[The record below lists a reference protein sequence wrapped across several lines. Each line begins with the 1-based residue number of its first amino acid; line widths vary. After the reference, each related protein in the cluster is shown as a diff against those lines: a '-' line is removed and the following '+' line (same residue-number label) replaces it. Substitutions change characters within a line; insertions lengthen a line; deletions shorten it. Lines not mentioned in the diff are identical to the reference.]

1 MVHCNNLVRKYGPH
15 TDQFRDRRWLL
26 MSLPSSTKY
35 AVVGAGIHG
44 LSTALHL
51 AQRLKA
57 TGKGSGADILIVD
70 KTAIAAGASG
80 IACGVVRNNYYPAGD
95 ARADGAFGRRLG
107 ERSQKL

>member
-70 KTAIAAGASG
+70 KTAIASG
-80 IACGVVRNNYYPAGD
+80 EPEVTAAI
-95 ARADGAFGRRLG
+95 
-107 ERSQKL
+107 